1 MGNLLKDYFDISKT
15 EKRGILIL
23 VVIITIVLSS
33 PFVYKYFFLSKSDN
47 NFIVFQQEIDALEAS
62 VESANEN
69 NNYKNYKK
77 FDYYDVDKSFAEI
90 NLTPFPFDPNT
101 AKIEDFQKMGFSE
114 KQIKTVENY
123 RNKGGTYYKKED
135 FAKMYCINE
144 EEYKILEPFI
154 SIQQKE
160 YPKKDTY
167 NEDFTIEINA
177 ATAEELTKIKGIG
190 SSYSKRIVKYRDLLG
205 GYVNKYQL
213 LEVYGMDS
221 VRFNNMIPF
230 VEINPYSVVKINVN
244 TADFKTLTA
253 HPYISSNIALSII
266 NYREMHGEYQRLEEI
281 KASVLID
288 NQMYNKISPYLV
300 VE

>member
-1 MGNLLKDYFDISKT
+1 MGNLLKDYFDFSKT
-15 EKRGILIL
+15 EKRGIAVL
-23 VVIITIVLSS
+23 VVIVAIILST
-33 PFVYKYFFLSKSDN
+33 PFVYKYVFLSKLDN
-47 NFIVFQQEIDALEAS
+47 NFIVFQQKIDALEAS

-69 NNYKNYKK
+69 NTYKKYEK

-90 NLTPFPFDPNT
+90 NLTPFTFDPNT
-101 AKIEDFQKMGFSE
+101 ATIEDFQKMGFAE
-114 KQIKTVENY
+114 KQIKTIENY
-123 RNKGGTYYKKED
+123 RSKGGKYYKKED

-154 SIQQKE
+154 SIQKKE
-160 YPKKDTY
+160 YSKKDTY
-167 NEDFTIEINA
+167 NEEFTIEINA

-190 SSYSKRIVKYRDLLG
+190 SSYSKRIVKYRELLG
-205 GYVNKYQL
+205 GYVNPLQL
-213 LEVYGMDS
+213 MEVYGMDS
-221 VRFNNMIPF
+221 VRYNNMIPY
-230 VEINPYSVVKINVN
+230 VEINPYIVVKININ
-244 TADFKTLTA
+244 TADFKILTS

-266 NYREMHGEYQRLEEI
+266 NYREMHGKYERLEEI

>member
-15 EKRGILIL
+15 EKRGIVIL
-23 VVIITIVLSS
+23 VVIIAIVLSS

-47 NFIVFQQEIDALEAS
+47 DFNVFQQEIDALEAS

-114 KQIKTVENY
+114 KQIKTIENY

-167 NEDFTIEINA
+167 NEEFTIEINA

-205 GYVNKYQL
+205 GFVNKYQL

-230 VEINPYSVVKINVN
+230 VEINPYSVIKINVN